1 VPESRRPDDDAVQ
14 LALST
19 IDAGD
24 VDRLLSVD
32 RRHASTPHHLVARV
46 MDCVLLVSQR
56 RTDVMPRHH
65 TISWRASWTASC
77 WCSSGEQTTCLD
89 TAPSRGARHGLRPG
103 RVPSGGQTTC
113 LDTAPSSGARHGL
126 RPAGVPA
133 ENRRHASTPHHLV
146 ARVMDCVL
154 LVFQRRTDDMPRHRT
169 ISWRAPWTASCWCS
183 SGGQTTCLDTAPSR
197 GARHGLRPAR
207 VPATAQRADVG
218 RRPTIY

>member
-1 VPESRRPDDDAVQ
+1 MPESRRPDDDAVQ

-65 TISWRASWTASC
+65 TISWRASWTAS
-77 WCSSGEQTTCLD
+77 WSCS
-89 TAPSRGARHGLRPG
+89 
-103 RVPSGGQTTC
+103 SGGQTTC
-113 LDTAPSSGARHGL
+113 LDTTPSSGARHGL

-154 LVFQRRTDDMPRHRT
+154 LVFQRPLNALMWDADRRFIKP
-169 ISWRAPWTASCWCS
+169 SWNQS
-183 SGGQTTCLDTAPSR
+183 
-197 GARHGLRPAR
+197 
-207 VPATAQRADVG
+207 VKVG
-218 RRPTIY
+218 